1 MDQTSEFTMNKTSEL
16 TSTEA
21 TTNYSTIVVHL
32 IEDKPTPM
40 IIFFWMFCGFL
51 ILVEL
56 LLLVGYTC
64 SHFWNSQKRR
74 TKNHAFT
81 IKVDV

>member
-1 MDQTSEFTMNKTSEL
+1 MDQSSKFTINESLEL
-16 TSTEA
+16 KSTEA
-21 TTNYSTIVVHL
+21 TTKYTTIVVHL
-32 IEDKPTPM
+32 IENKPTPM

-64 SHFWNSQKRR
+64 SHFWNNQKRR

-81 IKVDV
+81 IKVDA